1 MTEFTEKF
9 KSLIAPYVAQYAQK
23 NRTIGRLARA
33 WQSFEKDGS
42 EEELKTRLERV
53 AAGWKK
59 RTDLEIANYDS
70 LDEYLANRRSEP
82 RKLAWK
88 IFIELGLYAPPTDE
102 ELEQL
107 QATAADDADDALQTV
122 NSGIEQNFISKEKEV
137 IDSDGGFIY
146 VYHYPDDLFNYNL
159 IKEKA
164 SHLLSELRPPR
175 YKIGKAKLTV
185 GAESRVKGQIGTSI
199 HQVMQIALVI
209 QIKDESKIES
219 ILHNTL
225 EVRGKKCS
233 DSVGEE
239 WFFTSPEEVRT
250 IARSVKPI
258 SSQSHQE

>member
-33 WQSFEKDGS
+33 WQSFEKDSS
-42 EEELKTRLERV
+42 EEELKARLERL

-107 QATAADDADDALQTV
+107 QTTAADDADDALQTV
-122 NSGIEQNFISKEKEV
+122 NPGIEQNFISKEKVV
-137 IDSDGGFIY
+137 IDS
-146 VYHYPDDLFNYNL
+146 
-159 IKEKA
+159 
-164 SHLLSELRPPR
+164 
-175 YKIGKAKLTV
+175 
-185 GAESRVKGQIGTSI
+185 
-199 HQVMQIALVI
+199 
-209 QIKDESKIES
+209 
-219 ILHNTL
+219 
-225 EVRGKKCS
+225 
-233 DSVGEE
+233 
-239 WFFTSPEEVRT
+239 
-250 IARSVKPI
+250 
-258 SSQSHQE
+258 